1 MNTLQTAKKSK
12 ETNWS
17 AIWLLPIVALAIT
30 LWLGWQSY
38 QNRGIIIQVE
48 FDNGSGIQANKTTV
62 MYKGIAIGKVTDL
75 RIDNK
80 IRNVIATIEID
91 KDTAPYLGKKS
102 LFWLVS
108 PKVSLAGV
116 TGLETIVS
124 GVYISVEPVEGPP
137 SKRFVAL
144 KKAPALLDNLGGLH
158 LTLQADRLG
167 SLDQGSP
174 VYYRQIQVGQI
185 KSYQLSKDQQR
196 INVNILIDEP
206 YKKLVNRHTRFWNA
220 SGITLTGGLSGF
232 KVHTD
237 SIISLISGGIAFDTP
252 EETLKENNPLDTNSP
267 FYLYDDYVAAQSGVK
282 VELKLREL
290 SGLAEGKTA
299 VIYHGVQ
306 VGTLSKIKL
315 AKDYSGAVAEL
326 NMDPRTESLLHE
338 QTEFWIVKPTIS
350 LAGISG
356 LDTLLKGNYI
366 EVHFSKKGKP
376 SRQFTVR
383 AKAPPLNM
391 DAPGLHLIL
400 KSKQLASIDV
410 GSPILYKQMKV
421 GSVQSYQLSKTG
433 HEIII
438 GIHIEP
444 EYAHLINSSTLF
456 WNASGVQLTG
466 NLSGIKVKSESLT
479 TLLMG
484 GIAFDTPNFKA
495 SPINDIRAF
504 PLYPNEEKARATGVL
519 ITLQLTNS
527 DGITQGTPIKVRG
540 LEVGTVESI
549 SLTNDLTKVTAVA
562 RITQGANFIARHNSL
577 FWVVKPELGLLKT
590 ANLGTLITGTYL
602 EVLPGTPTAKQQTLF
617 IVQSKAPNLKS
628 TDSGL
633 QLLLTAPRRG
643 SLSIGAPVT
652 YKEIPVGKIT
662 DFKLSPQAD
671 SVIISIII
679 DPKYAPLV
687 RSNSKFWNTS
697 GIGIEAG
704 LFKGVKV
711 RTESLQTVMEGG
723 IGFATPDTNV
733 GNLVPAGRVFVLH
746 DEAQEEWLKWSPK
759 ILLQP

>member
-1 MNTLQTAKKSK
+1 MNTLETAKKSK

-38 QNRGIIIQVE
+38 QNRGITIQVE
-48 FDNGSGIQANKTTV
+48 FDNGSGIQANKTMV

-124 GVYISVEPVEGPP
+124 GVYISVEPVEGPT
-137 SKRFVAL
+137 SQKFVAL
-144 KKAPALLDNLGGLH
+144 KRAPALLDNLAGLH

-167 SLDQGSP
+167 SLEQGSP
-174 VYYRQIQVGQI
+174 IYYRQIQVGQI
-185 KSYQLSKDQQR
+185 KSYQLSTDQQTVN
-196 INVNILIDEP
+196 INILIDEP
-206 YKKLVNRHTRFWNA
+206 YKKLINRHTRFWNA

-237 SIISLISGGIAFDTP
+237 SLISLISGGIAFDTP
-252 EETLKENNPLDTNSP
+252 EETLKETTPLDTNSP
-267 FYLYDDYVAAQSGVK
+267 FYLYDDFVAAQSGIK

-290 SGLAEGKTA
+290 AGLVEGKTA

-326 NMDPRTESLLHE
+326 NMDSRTENLLHE
-338 QTEFWIVKPTIS
+338 QTEFWVVKPTIS

-376 SRQFTVR
+376 TRQFTIR
-383 AKAPPLNM
+383 AKAPPLNT
-391 DAPGLHLIL
+391 DDTGLHLIL
-400 KSKQLASIDV
+400 KSKQLASIDI

-421 GSVQSYQLSKTG
+421 GSVQSYQLSKTNQ
-433 HEIII
+433 EIII
-438 GIHIEP
+438 GVHIDA
-444 EYAHLINSSTLF
+444 EYAHLINASTLF
-456 WNASGVQLTG
+456 WNASGIQLTG
-466 NLSGIKVKSESLT
+466 SFSGIKVKSESLT
-479 TLLMG
+479 TLLLG
-484 GIAFDTPNFKA
+484 GIAFDTPNLKA
-495 SPINDIRAF
+495 SPIKGVKAF
-504 PLYPNEEKARATGVL
+504 PLYPTEQKARATGTL

-527 DGITQGTPIKVRG
+527 EGITKGTPIKVRG
-540 LEVGTVESI
+540 LTVGTIESI
-549 SLTNDLTKVTAVA
+549 RLTNDLSKVTAIA
-562 RITQGANFIARHNSL
+562 RITQGVNLITRNNSI

-602 EVLPGTPTAKQQTLF
+602 EVLPGTASAKQQTSF
-617 IVQSKAPNLKS
+617 IVQSKMPNLKS
-628 TDSGL
+628 SDSGL

-643 SLSIGAPVT
+643 SLNIGVPVT
-652 YKEIPVGKIT
+652 YKEIAVGKVT

-671 SVIISIII
+671 SVIISIVIE
-679 DPKYAPLV
+679 PKYASLV
-687 RSNSKFWNTS
+687 RSNSRFWNTS

-723 IGFATPDTNV
+723 IGFATPDNNM
-733 GNLVPAGRVFVLH
+733 GNPVPAGRVFVLH
-746 DEAQEEWLKWSPK
+746 KEAKEEWLHWSPK